1 MIDKESRI
9 PLYIQLKDEIL
20 NKIDNNIW
28 DIDSKIPTEMELMN
42 KYKIGRATVRQAL
55 SILVNEGY
63 LYKKHGIGTFIAG
76 KKPSLGFEPLISLTF
91 LLKQRG
97 INPINYIDK
106 KEILA
111 IESDLLKEFKLTKKQ
126 DVFYLRRI
134 IYDGNLPLA
143 IEDSYFNESF
153 INGDKELDLEGSIA
167 AILLQD
173 LKLNITKVEQ
183 VIIPRKAE
191 EAERKILK
199 INNEDSVL
207 ELKRWIYIDEK
218 KEPYFYLKFVIP
230 SNI

>member
-1 MIDKESRI
+1 MIDRESGI

-106 KEILA
+106 KQIITA
-111 IESDLLKEFKLTKKQ
+111 ANGLLKELKLNKEQ
-126 DVFYLRRI
+126 EIFYLRRI
-134 IYDGNLPLA
+134 IYDGILPLA
-143 IEDSYFNESF
+143 IEDSYFNKSF
-153 INGDKELDLEGSIA
+153 ADGDKELDLEGSLA

-183 VIIPRKAE
+183 IIIPRKGE
-191 EAERKILK
+191 ESEKQILK
-199 INNEDSVL
+199 INNENSVL
-207 ELKRWIYIDEK
+207 ELKRWIYIDEQ